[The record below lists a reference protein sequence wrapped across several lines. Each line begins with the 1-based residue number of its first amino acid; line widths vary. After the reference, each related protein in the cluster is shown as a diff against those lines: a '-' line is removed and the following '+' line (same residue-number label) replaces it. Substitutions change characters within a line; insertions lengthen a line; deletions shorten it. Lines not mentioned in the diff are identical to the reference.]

1 MSDAGR
7 ILVDTSA
14 WIDYLAGVER
24 LVRALAQPM
33 DERRV
38 VVCGQIKQE
47 MLQGARDDRMFARIE
62 REMSIWAYEPETPDD
77 FTEAARQYARLRWK
91 GITVPP
97 PDCLIAAVARRCGLR
112 LCASDPDFAKIPDVR
127 RLEL

>member
-1 MSDAGR
+1 M
-7 ILVDTSA
+7 I
-14 WIDYLAGVER
+14 
-24 LVRALAQPM
+24 
-33 DERRV
+33 
-38 VVCGQIKQE
+38 CGQVKQE
-47 MLQGARDDRMFARIE
+47 LLQGTRDDKMFARIE

-77 FTEAARQYARLRWK
+77 FVAAARLYARLRWK

-127 RLEL
+127 LLEF